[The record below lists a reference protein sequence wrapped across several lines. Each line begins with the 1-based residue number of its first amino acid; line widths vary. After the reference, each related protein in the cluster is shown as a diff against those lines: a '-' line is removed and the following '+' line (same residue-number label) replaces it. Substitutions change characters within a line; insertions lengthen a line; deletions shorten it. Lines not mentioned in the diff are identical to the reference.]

1 MKFSSLI
8 AWDGASLRESA
19 AAHGLARAHDPP
31 APPWLLVL
39 TTLSAL
45 TGDHLGKVARIA
57 NAMGAGVRLAYYA
70 GERPT
75 GLVNPLARLAQ
86 RARFVRRQHAIDVEV
101 VAHEVRG
108 RRELLRLSRA
118 ASLTC
123 LLDANERPE
132 RPRLG
137 PDLLSVL
144 LSEGQGPLWVVHG
157 ADEPDATLLSCFAR
171 TTPVERELMHWA
183 RVFAQ
188 GRTVQLVHVL
198 QATAPPPDV
207 RDAVE
212 MTVFDHVFRQLR
224 VQAFQALDMVSAPLR
239 AAGCET
245 AFAVLMGDVN
255 ERMRQHVQAVRPG
268 LVLIGHR
275 WRPWSLGAARTRV
288 QGFAAQG
295 ADALVVPLPRGPW
308 WSWIARA
315 IGWRG

>member
-1 MKFSSLI
+1 MKFSFLI
-8 AWDGASLRESA
+8 AGGGVPLRESMNSP
-19 AAHGLARAHDPP
+19 AHVRAHDVP

-45 TGDHLGKVARIA
+45 TGGHLAKVARTA
-57 NAMGAGVRLAYYA
+57 AAMGAGLRLAYYA
-70 GERPT
+70 GSRPT
-75 GLVNPLARLAQ
+75 GLVDPLARLAQ
-86 RARFVRRQHAIDVEV
+86 RARFVRRLHGIAVEV
-101 VAHEVRG
+101 VEHEVRSSYQ
-108 RRELLRLSRA
+108 LLRLTRK

-123 LLDANERPE
+123 LLDANERP
-132 RPRLG
+132 RRSRLA
-137 PDLLSVL
+137 PDLQSL
-144 LSEGQGPLWVVHG
+144 LLREGQGPLWVVNA
-157 ADEPDATLLSCFAR
+157 ADEPDGALLSCFAR
-171 TTPVERELMHWA
+171 TAPPERELMHWA

-198 QATAPPPDV
+198 STSAPPPDA

-224 VQAFQALDMVSAPLR
+224 VQAFQALDTLSAPLR

-245 AFAVLMGDVN
+245 AIAVLTGDMN
-255 ERMRQHVQAVRPG
+255 ERLRQHVQAVRPG

-275 WRPWSLGAARTRV
+275 WRPWSVGAARERV
-288 QGFAAQG
+288 RAIAELG
-295 ADALVVPLPRGPW
+295 ADALVVPLPRGSW